1 MSSKTAD
8 EFDCETVIKAVNA
21 FAVRNNIPA
30 ETALQLLG
38 LHLVDRNGVP
48 NPTGINP
55 DIFEEN
61 TKETA
66 RYCIRVLGQ
75 YFRVR
80 CDDVLVHLNL

>member
-1 MSSKTAD
+1 MAAVQHIAP
-8 EFDCETVIKAVNA
+8 EFNCNDVVKAVEA
-21 FAVRNNIPA
+21 FAVRNGIPA

-75 YFRVR
+75 YFG
-80 CDDVLVHLNL
+80 VLCK